1 MRPGLRPRR
10 HPAADRTEPVDALT
24 VALRLLSRREMSVA
38 ELRQRL
44 ADRDV
49 PDADAERTIQRL
61 SEDGTLSDGRAA
73 LAIARTHAAVKGRGR
88 LRVKRELAARGIDAD
103 TARAALDEVFG
114 ETAEAD
120 LLERALRRRLRT
132 GRITDQ
138 AQFRRL
144 YAYLSRLG
152 FASDAIVKLLK
163 KHSKIDIDL

>member
-1 MRPGLRPRR
+1 MRRGFRPHRR
-10 HPAADRTEPVDALT
+10 PTAGAAEPVDAFT
-24 VALRLLSRREMSVA
+24 IALRLLSRREMSVE

-44 ADRDV
+44 VDRDV
-49 PDADAERTIQRL
+49 AETEIERIIQRL
-61 SEDGTLSDGRAA
+61 IEDGTLNDRRAA
-73 LAIARTHAAVKGRGR
+73 AAIARTHAAVKGRGR
-88 LRVKRELAARGIDAD
+88 LRIARELTARGVDQD
-103 TARAALDEVFG
+103 TAKAALDEIFEEIG
-114 ETAEAD
+114 EAD

-144 YAYLSRLG
+144 YAHLSRLG

>member
-1 MRPGLRPRR
+1 MRRGFRPPRR
-10 HPAADRTEPVDALT
+10 PPSGAAEPADAYT
-24 VALRLLSRREMSVA
+24 TALRLLSRREMSVA
-38 ELRQRL
+38 EVRERL
-44 ADRDV
+44 ADRQV
-49 PDADAERTIQRL
+49 PESERERTIQRL
-61 SEDGTLSDGRAA
+61 IEDGTLNDRRAA
-73 LAIARTHAAVKGRGR
+73 AAIARTHAAVKGRGR
-88 LRVKRELAARGIDAD
+88 LRVARELTSRGVDED

-114 ETAEAD
+114 EIGEAD